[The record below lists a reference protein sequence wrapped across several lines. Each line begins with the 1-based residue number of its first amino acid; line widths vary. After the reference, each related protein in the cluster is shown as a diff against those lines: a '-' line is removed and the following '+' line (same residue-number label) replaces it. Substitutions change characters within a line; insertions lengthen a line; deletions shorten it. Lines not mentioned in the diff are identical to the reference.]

1 MAEHD
6 KIKDLQD
13 RLQKIRVR
21 DLLSEKITASLIG
34 INRQCLQMF
43 IDNIAKPQFVTLAK
57 IEKFVVEREGEDGK

>member
-1 MAEHD
+1 MIEPD

-21 DLLSEKITASLIG
+21 DLLPEKSAAILIG

-43 IDNIAKPQFVTLAK
+43 IEGIAKPQFVTLAK
-57 IEKFVVEREGEDGK
+57 IEKFVVEREGGK